1 MSGFVIFALVLTFVY
16 VVYFSVM
23 ITLDLHGKKDEKKSE
38 EETYDVGDMTNE
50 EQPVAIEE
58 RNDNPDEG
66 DMTFTEQIITIAAV
80 VAGTMLTRFLPFIL
94 FPANKKTPPLVAFL
108 GKMLP
113 AAVMGMLVVY
123 SLKDTQILSGRHGV
137 PEAIAVALIVILQAT
152 LRNLLL
158 TIAAG
163 TIGYMLLVQYV
174 FV

>member
-1 MSGFVIFALVLTFVY
+1 
-16 VVYFSVM
+16 
-23 ITLDLHGKKDEKKSE
+23 
-38 EETYDVGDMTNE
+38 
-50 EQPVAIEE
+50 
-58 RNDNPDEG
+58 
-66 DMTFTEQIITIAAV
+66 MTFTEQIITIAAV

-158 TIAAG
+158 TMAAG
-163 TIGYMLLVQYV
+163 TISYMLLVQYV
-174 FV
+174 FM

>member
-1 MSGFVIFALVLTFVY
+1 
-16 VVYFSVM
+16 
-23 ITLDLHGKKDEKKSE
+23 
-38 EETYDVGDMTNE
+38 
-50 EQPVAIEE
+50 
-58 RNDNPDEG
+58 
-66 DMTFTEQIITIAAV
+66 MTFTEQIITIAAV

-94 FPANKKTPPLVAFL
+94 FPDNKKTSPLVAFL

-158 TIAAG
+158 TIVAG

>member
-1 MSGFVIFALVLTFVY
+1 
-16 VVYFSVM
+16 
-23 ITLDLHGKKDEKKSE
+23 
-38 EETYDVGDMTNE
+38 
-50 EQPVAIEE
+50 
-58 RNDNPDEG
+58 
-66 DMTFTEQIITIAAV
+66 MTFTEQIITIAAI
-80 VAGTMLTRFLPFIL
+80 VADTMLTRFLPFIL

-123 SLKDTQILSGRHGV
+123 SLKDTQILTGNHCV

-163 TIGYMLLVQYV
+163 TIGYMLLAQYV

>member
-1 MSGFVIFALVLTFVY
+1 
-16 VVYFSVM
+16 
-23 ITLDLHGKKDEKKSE
+23 
-38 EETYDVGDMTNE
+38 
-50 EQPVAIEE
+50 
-58 RNDNPDEG
+58 
-66 DMTFTEQIITIAAV
+66 MTFTEEIITIAAV

-123 SLKDTQILSGRHGV
+123 SLKDTQILNGSHGF
-137 PEAIAVALIVILQAT
+137 PEAVAVALIVILQAT
-152 LRNLLL
+152 LRSLLL

-163 TIGYMLLVQYV
+163 TISYMLLVQYV

>member
-1 MSGFVIFALVLTFVY
+1 
-16 VVYFSVM
+16 
-23 ITLDLHGKKDEKKSE
+23 
-38 EETYDVGDMTNE
+38 
-50 EQPVAIEE
+50 
-58 RNDNPDEG
+58 
-66 DMTFTEQIITIAAV
+66 MTFTEQIITIAAV

-123 SLKDTQILSGRHGV
+123 SLKDTQIMTGSHGI
-137 PEAIAVALIVILQAT
+137 PEAIAVALTVILQAT

-163 TIGYMLLVQYV
+163 TICCWCNMYLCKEGSKASTKISAKLFYRR
-174 FV
+174 